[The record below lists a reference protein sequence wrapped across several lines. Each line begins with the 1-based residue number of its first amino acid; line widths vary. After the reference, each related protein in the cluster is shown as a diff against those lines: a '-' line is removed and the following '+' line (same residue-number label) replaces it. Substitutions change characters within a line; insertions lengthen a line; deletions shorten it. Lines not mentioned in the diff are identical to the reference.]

1 MIVGVDLYRM
11 YRFFKNVDSA
21 REYMT
26 LVNRLQTK
34 ETFCLVEGPK
44 SFGVIDVKTATDLG
58 LPYECSVK
66 ESDRAKYRSFQ
77 PRRKL
82 FGLINW

>member
-1 MIVGVDLYRM
+1 MIVEVDLYRM
-11 YRFFKNVDSA
+11 YRFFKKVEPA
-21 REYMT
+21 RDYLT

-44 SFGVIDVKTATDLG
+44 GFAVIDVKTATDLG

-66 ESDRAKYRSFQ
+66 
-77 PRRKL
+77 PRNDQSVRGTRK
-82 FGLINW
+82 